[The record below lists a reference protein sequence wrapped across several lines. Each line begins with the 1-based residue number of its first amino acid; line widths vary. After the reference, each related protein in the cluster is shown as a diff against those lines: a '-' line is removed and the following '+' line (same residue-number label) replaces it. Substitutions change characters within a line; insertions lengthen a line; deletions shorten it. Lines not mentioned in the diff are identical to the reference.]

1 MNEKRRTVDSQISFC
16 KTVPFRITVL
26 ALLHLGIDFCGG
38 LLIPLPDPTLIE
50 FYGCNLATIMLV
62 VSGSALFVNF
72 IQPVAGVALTKKQ
85 IPYLLVLCPLLAA
98 TTSLIGLTDNYWI
111 FAALLLISGAGVGLM
126 HPEAT
131 MVLHTLTDKRAGF
144 ATSIFMSA
152 GFFGFSLGS
161 LVGGWWAQNF
171 KLNYLWILFAIGII
185 LAIMVRITGLHNIQH
200 APEKETVTQKGNI
213 PFPAVMITSM
223 LIAINLVI
231 IYRLLPIFYVRKFG
245 TELQFMAGSIP
256 FYIGFAGAAGS
267 FIWGYL
273 SDYRGCGIL
282 LLPLYLFGMPFY
294 YFIIHTSSVDHAIL
308 PAIFFG
314 LTIGGSFP
322 LTIVLARKAKSF
334 AMRLRMGLCI
344 GGAWGIGE
352 ILVITASEYIDTF
365 PETAPDGVFNIL
377 QLLWIPM
384 TCIPL
389 ISIYLIIKERKTLNL
404 R

>member
-1 MNEKRRTVDSQISFC
+1 MKKTNNSQINFS
-16 KTVPFRITVL
+16 KTAAFKITVL

-62 VSGSALFVNF
+62 VSGSALFINF
-72 IQPVAGVALTKKQ
+72 IQPIAGVALAKKQ
-85 IPYLLVLCPLLAA
+85 IPYLLVLCPILAA
-98 TTSLIGLTDNYWI
+98 VTSLIGLSDNYWI
-111 FAALLLISGAGVGLM
+111 FAGLLIISGTGIGLM

-131 MVLHTLTDKRAGF
+131 MILHTLTDKRAGL

-152 GFFGFSLGS
+152 GFLGFSLGS
-161 LVGGWWAQNF
+161 LIGGWWAQNF
-171 KLNYLWILFAIGII
+171 ELNYLWILFGIGII
-185 LAIMVRITGLHNIQH
+185 LAILVRIAGLHNIQH
-200 APEKETVTQKGNI
+200 AHEAKSVIKKGNI
-213 PFPAVMITSM
+213 PFPAVLITSM

-245 TELQFMAGSIP
+245 NEFQFMAGSIP
-256 FYIGFAGAAGS
+256 FYIGLAGAGGS

-282 LLPLYLFGMPFY
+282 LLPLYLLGMPFY
-294 YFIIHTSSVDHAIL
+294 YFMIHLSTVNHAIL

-322 LTIVLARKAKSF
+322 LTIILARKAKSF

-352 ILVITASEYIDTF
+352 LLVIAASEYIDTF
-365 PETAPDGVFNIL
+365 PETAPTGVFNVL

-384 TCIPL
+384 GCIIL
-389 ISIYLIIKERKTLNL
+389 ISIYLILKERKTLE
-404 R
+404 

>member
-1 MNEKRRTVDSQISFC
+1 MD
-16 KTVPFRITVL
+16 KTIKTDNIQTPFFQTPVFRITVL
-26 ALLHLGIDFCGG
+26 ALLHLSVDFCGG

-50 FYGCNLATIMLV
+50 FYRCNLATIMLV

-72 IQPVAGVALTKKQ
+72 IQPVAGVALAKKQ
-85 IPYLLVLCPLLAA
+85 IPYLLVFCPILAGFA
-98 TTSLIGLTDNYWI
+98 SLIGLSHNYWV
-111 FAALLLISGAGVGLM
+111 FTSLLIISGTGIGLM

-131 MVLHTLTDKRAGF
+131 MILHTLTDKRAGF
-144 ATSIFMSA
+144 ATSIFMA
-152 GFFGFSLGS
+152 MGFLGFSLGS

-171 KLNYLWILFAIGII
+171 ALNYLWILFAIGILI
-185 LAIMVRITGLHNIQH
+185 AVMVRVAGLHNLKHTIQ
-200 APEKETVTQKGNI
+200 KENISQKGNI
-213 PFPAVMITSM
+213 PFPVVMITSM

-245 TELQFMAGSIP
+245 NEFQFMAGSIP
-256 FYIGFAGAAGS
+256 FYIGLAGAAGS

-282 LLPLYLFGMPFY
+282 LLPLYILGMPFY
-294 YFIIHTSSVDHAIL
+294 YFIIYASTVQHAIL

-352 ILVITASEYIDTF
+352 LLVIAASEYIDTF
-365 PETAPDGVFNIL
+365 PETASAGVFNVL
-377 QLLWIPM
+377 QLLWILM
-384 TCIPL
+384 GCIIL
-389 ISIYLIIKERKTLNL
+389 ISAYLILKEHETEKA
-404 R
+404 